1 MAPQN
6 QLQSTSLITQLAG
19 LSDQQIIAYQAA
31 LINTYRRDLT
41 EANEDNYT
49 LQTNNYTLQTEI
61 NKLKTEKYELQ
72 SNIDQLINSRK

>member
-41 EANEDNYT
+41 EAN
-49 LQTNNYTLQTEI
+49 TEI
-61 NKLKTEKYELQ
+61 HKLKTEKYELQ

>member
-41 EANEDNYT
+41 EAN
-49 LQTNNYTLQTEI
+49 TEI
-61 NKLKTEKYELQ
+61 HKLKTEKYELQ
-72 SNIDQLINSRK
+72 SNIDQLINLKK

>member
-49 LQTNNYTLQTEI
+49 LQTEI
-61 NKLKTEKYELQ
+61 HKLKTEKYELQ
-72 SNIDQLINSRK
+72 SNIDQLINLKK